1 MDLRKLKKF
10 IDLVEESGITEL
22 EITDG
27 EEKVRIVKQATV
39 APQNAYLLPE
49 SRPAVLPTA
58 GSDPL
63 VKIKSAA
70 KVVKLGA
77 KAEPGKA
84 E

>member
-1 MDLRKLKKF
+1 MDLRKLKKL

-39 APQNAYLLPE
+39 APPNPHRLPQ
-49 SRPAVLPTA
+49 SMPANLPATS
-58 GSDPL
+58 SDPL